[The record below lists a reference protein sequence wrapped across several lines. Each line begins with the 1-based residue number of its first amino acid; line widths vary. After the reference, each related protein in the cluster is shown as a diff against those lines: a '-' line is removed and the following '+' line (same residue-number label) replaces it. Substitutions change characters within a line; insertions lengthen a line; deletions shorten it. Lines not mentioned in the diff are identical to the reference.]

1 MGKIK
6 NSKTKMEDNMN
17 YKVLPPYCT
26 VSDRKLRWYHKLY
39 LIRPL
44 CPTCGK
50 QMKWDT
56 RSLDNKFTICRKC
69 DIVRI

>member
-6 NSKTKMEDNMN
+6 NSKTKMNTF
-17 YKVLPPYCT
+17 LPKYCT
-26 VSDRKLRWYHKLY
+26 VSDAKLRWYHKLY